1 MNQPLDIELEL
12 TIDEWVGTNM
22 RAYPI
27 LYQNRM
33 GVILSIF
40 LTIGAGYY

>member
-22 RAYPI
+22 GAYPI

-33 GVILSIF
+33 G
-40 LTIGAGYY
+40 